1 MAAQYT
7 GLTPRDISWLH
18 FNRRV
23 LQEAEDERVPL
34 YERLKFLAI
43 YSSNLDEF
51 FRVRVASQRNFKQLK
66 RKTRQA
72 LDIEPKEAL
81 REIRRLV
88 GEQQQRFGRVFTQEI
103 LPALAERGIHL
114 VRDADFDEAQRTHAT
129 HLFADQVEPLLD
141 PKVIHTEA
149 ATPPFLANKG
159 LYFIVQFAD
168 TAAEFGLVE
177 IPSDQLPRFH
187 TLPAPAGQH
196 HLTFLDDI
204 VRFHLPQLFPEHRVL
219 DAYAIKLSRDA
230 EMYIDDEFSGDLL
243 EKIRTGLQ
251 KRTDGLPT
259 RFLYDKRMPAGMRRR
274 VRQFFG
280 LTKNDLIPGARYHN
294 FNDFFGFPNPTGED
308 SLHDESLPPL
318 EHPALRH
325 AESIFAAMRER
336 DHMLHFPY
344 QRYDYVSQLIQEAAN
359 DPAVREIRITLYRVA
374 GKSAIGHSLLEALAA
389 GKQVTAFIEA
399 KARFDEASN
408 LFWGKQLETA
418 GAEVLYS
425 YPGIKVHTKLL
436 QIWRE
441 EDGKRRAY
449 TYIGTGN
456 FNEKTAKLYTDHA
469 LLTTHKELGKEVHQ
483 VFELLRRKIILPR
496 TEHLFV
502 SPFTLRDRFTALID
516 REIANARAGKP
527 AYMLLKMNQLED
539 PDMIAKI
546 EKAAGA
552 GVRVDLIVRGICR
565 LVNTNANIRL
575 VSLIDRFLE
584 HARVYVFANGGDE
597 KMYIASA
604 DWMGRNLD
612 RRVEVAA
619 PLFDPAIRRELRDIL
634 ELQLADTAKAR
645 HIDPAHTHPYA
656 QGASLRA
663 QHATYAYLEAKLDA
677 PRRRGNA
684 RIVERRT
691 SGGPVG

>member
-1 MAAQYT
+1 MSAPPT
-7 GLTPRDISWLH
+7 LTPRDISWLQ

-23 LQEAEDERVPL
+23 LQEAQDESVPL

-51 FRVRVASQRNFKQLK
+51 FRVRVASQRNFKQLRK
-66 RKTRQA
+66 KTRRALEEDPKQA
-72 LDIEPKEAL
+72 LRD
-81 REIRRLV
+81 IRRIV
-88 GEQQQRFGRVFTQEI
+88 GEQQEIFGQVFGQQI
-103 LPALAERGIHL
+103 LPALKNHGIHL
-114 VRDADFDEAQRTHAT
+114 VRDTDFDEAQRAFAT
-129 HLFADQVEPLLD
+129 HFFAEKIEDLLT
-141 PKVIHTEA
+141 PKVISTAA

-159 LYFIVQFAD
+159 LYFIVRFGDDQ
-168 TAAEFGLVE
+168 TEFGLVE
-177 IPSDQLPRFH
+177 IPSDTLKRFH
-187 TLPAPAGQH
+187 VLPSPAGAH
-196 HLTFLDDI
+196 HITFLDDI
-204 VRFHLPQLFPEHRVL
+204 VRFHLPQLFPDHRVR
-219 DAYAIKLSRDA
+219 DAFAVKLSRDA

-243 EKIRTGLQ
+243 EKIRSGLEQ
-251 KRTDGLPT
+251 RTDGLPT
-259 RFLYDKRMPAGMRRR
+259 RFLYDRRMPAAMLRS
-274 VRQFFG
+274 VRKFFG
-280 LTKNDLIPGARYHN
+280 LSKADLIPGARYHN
-294 FNDFFGFPNPTGED
+294 FNDFFGFPDPTNNAA
-308 SLHDESLPPL
+308 LRDEAMPPM
-318 EHPALRH
+318 EHPALRD
-325 AESIFAAMRER
+325 APSIFAAMRKG
-336 DHMLHFPY
+336 DHILHFPY
-344 QRYDYVSQLIQEAAN
+344 QRYDYVSQFIQEAAT

-408 LFWGKQLETA
+408 LFWGKQLEAA

-436 QIWRE
+436 QVWRE
-441 EDGKRRAY
+441 EKGKRRAY

-456 FNEKTAKLYTDHA
+456 FNEKTAELYTDHA
-469 LLTTHKELGKEVHQ
+469 LLTTNKELGKEVHQ

-516 REIANARAGKP
+516 GEIAHARAGRE

-539 PDMIAKI
+539 PVMIAKL
-546 EKAAGA
+546 EEAATA
-552 GVRVDLIVRGICR
+552 GVRIDLIVRGICR
-565 LVNTNANIRL
+565 LVNTHPNIRL

-619 PLFDPAIRRELRDIL
+619 PIFDPAIRRELRDIL
-634 ELQLADTAKAR
+634 ELQLADTTKAR
-645 HIDPAHTHPYA
+645 HIDPEHMHPYA
-656 QGASLRA
+656 EGAPLRA
-663 QHATYAYLEAKLDA
+663 QRAIYDYLQAKLQPSA
-677 PRRRGNA
+677 RTGNA
-684 RIVERRT
+684 RIVERAEQ
-691 SGGPVG
+691 PE